1 MASAATI
8 QPLPSQAVSTA
19 SWSIISLEMKP
30 LKGGRPAI
38 DAPATIAMVA
48 VTGISCSRPPRRRM
62 SRVPASWSTMPAF
75 MNSAA
80 LKVAWLRMWNTAA
93 TAASGVP
100 KPSSMVTRPRWL
112 TVE

>member
-1 MASAATI
+1 
-8 QPLPSQAVSTA
+8 
-19 SWSIISLEMKP
+19 
-30 LKGGRPAI
+30 
-38 DAPATIAMVA
+38 
-48 VTGISCSRPPRRRM
+48 M